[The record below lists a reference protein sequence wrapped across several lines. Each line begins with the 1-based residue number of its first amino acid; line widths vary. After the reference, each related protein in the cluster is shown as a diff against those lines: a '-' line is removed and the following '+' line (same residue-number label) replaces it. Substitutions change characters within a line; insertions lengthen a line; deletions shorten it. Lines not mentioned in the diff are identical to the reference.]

1 MKWKRTD
8 DPEVIASGPYFIR
21 RGKSASG
28 VTRYVLGVRN
38 GSNDE
43 CLGGFAEAEQAKQE
57 AERHDGLDRKQ

>member
-1 MKWKRTD
+1 MKWKRTP
-8 DPEVIASGPYFIR
+8 DPDVIASGPYFIR
-21 RGKSASG
+21 RGKSACG

-57 AERHDGLDRKQ
+57 AVKHGSEDSN